1 MRFREEIGKWVG
13 RVVEIFL
20 LLLALGVSAEILI
33 GNKGPFFG
41 GTVAALTGLVG
52 ILGAN
57 GIIGLI
63 ALGVIAFIIRKK
75 KATRP
80 ENPQ

>member
-1 MRFREEIGKWVG
+1 MRFLEEIGKRIG
-13 RVVEIFL
+13 KIVEIFL
-20 LLLALGVSAEILI
+20 LLLALGLSAELLI

-52 ILGAN
+52 ILGVN
-57 GIIGLI
+57 GLIGLI
-63 ALGVIAFIIRKK
+63 ALGVTALIIRKK

>member
-1 MRFREEIGKWVG
+1 MRFLEGIGKWAG
-13 RVVEIFL
+13 EIVEIFL

-33 GNKGPFFG
+33 GNKGPLFG

-57 GIIGLI
+57 GLVGLI
-63 ALGVIAFIIRKK
+63 ALGVIAFIIGKK
-75 KATRP
+75 KTTRP